1 MSDLRKLWQL
11 QMLEEQQEKFN
22 QGADPGA
29 VNQLKEKKKQIEM
42 SQNSL
47 RELKE
52 RYQKAKVQAANLERR
67 GQELRD
73 ECKLIN
79 AKIYDGSLQIKEIQN
94 YQQKLQKLQKELSLL
109 EDRELEM
116 MQAKEDIK
124 KEWEGQ
130 KKKLEDLSEEFK
142 ELHSLYLHDKE
153 ETKTRAEGMA
163 REINTLLQE
172 IGEAS
177 VNQYRQLKT
186 RHRNPVGRVV
196 KDSCSGCHLGIPFEI
211 IKQLKN
217 QDAIVLCNHCGRMLF
232 WDPF

>member
-22 QGADPGA
+22 QGVDPGA
-29 VNQLKEKKKQIEM
+29 VNQLKERKKQIEVA
-42 SQNSL
+42 QNSL

-52 RYQKAKVQAANLERR
+52 RYQKAKEKGANLEQRA
-67 GQELRD
+67 QELRD
-73 ECKLIN
+73 NCKLIN

-94 YQQKLQKLQKELSLL
+94 YQQKLQKLQRELSLL

-130 KKKLEDLSEEFK
+130 KRQLEDLSGEFK
-142 ELHSLYLHDKE
+142 ELHGVYLHDKE
-153 ETKTRAEGMA
+153 ETKTRADSLA
-163 REINTLLQE
+163 REINALLQE
-172 IGEAS
+172 IGEES
-177 VNQYRQLKT
+177 LNQYRQLKT

-196 KDSCSGCHLGIPFEI
+196 KDSCSGCHLGIPFDK